1 MTAALPDPVFNP
13 DARIELLQVGNNQ
26 EAVLVID
33 DVLVNPDILIE
44 HAARASFSLPPEASR
59 YPGLVAQLPDS
70 YRLSL
75 AEVLRGLMART
86 FNTHPQFRPPNYGFF
101 GLATVP
107 PQALTPAQT
116 APHIDSHRLN
126 SFATVHYISRSPYGG
141 TAFFRHKATGHE
153 VITPIR
159 SDGYRRLRRQELEE
173 RKDQPLDA
181 ILNLYEEIAYVEAVF
196 NRLIFY
202 KAGLFHS
209 ARLENSAGLNDDPRT
224 GRLTA
229 NMFFNTDGL

>member
-1 MTAALPDPVFNP
+1 MTAAPPDPVFNP
-13 DARIELLQVGNNQ
+13 DARIEVLRAGNTQ
-26 EAVLVID
+26 EAIIVID
-33 DVLVNPDILIE
+33 DVLLNPDSLIE
-44 HAARASFSLPPEASR
+44 YAAQARFALPPATSR

-70 YRLSL
+70 YRVSL

-86 FNTHPQFRPPNYGFF
+86 FDTHPQFRPTNYGFF
-101 GLATVP
+101 GLATVQ
-107 PQALTPAQT
+107 PQAMTPAQA

-126 SFATVHYISRSPYGG
+126 SFATVHYLSPTLYGG

-173 RKDQPLDA
+173 RKDQQLDA
-181 ILNLYEEIAYVEAVF
+181 VRDLYDEIAHVDAAF

-202 KAGLFHS
+202 RAGLFHS
-209 ARLENSAGLNDDPRT
+209 ARLENASGLTDDPRT

-229 NMFFNTDGL
+229 NMFFNTEGL